1 MRRHGEFFSDRNTL
15 AVLNVLRQEHRISR
29 ADIARMTGLTPATV
43 SSLVT
48 RLQSSSIVRI
58 SGFGESRGGR
68 RPRLVEFFPDAFYLA
83 GVDIGIGK
91 AIALV
96 TDLHGRIISRAR
108 ITLESSD
115 GREKILRDVIRMTR
129 SVLER
134 LGSGSKKV
142 KGIGLSFPGL
152 IDADRGVALQLPAL
166 PLWRETPLVA
176 AFRDEFKLPCCLEN
190 DAKAMALGEAWLGAG
205 RGCKNIFA
213 TIIGRGIGGGI
224 ILNGELYRGRFSTSG
239 EIGHMTVD
247 PHGPLCSCGN
257 YGCLEAMASG
267 KAIAAA
273 AIRAARKGG
282 ATRIVAEAKGQV
294 ESITAEIVA
303 AAARDG
309 DELALKLV
317 NEAAQYIGIGLAAV
331 VNLLSPEMIIIGG
344 GLSHIGDFFLRT
356 IKETIA
362 ARAFTHGLTMP
373 RIELSALGENASCLG
388 AAALVLREA
397 LSA

>member
-1 MRRHGEFFSDRNTL
+1 
-15 AVLNVLRQEHRISR
+15 VLNVLRQEHSISR

-58 SGFGESRGGR
+58 TGFGESRGGR

-83 GVDIGIGK
+83 GVDIGIEK

-96 TDLHGRIISRAR
+96 TDLHGRIRSRAR
-108 ITLESSD
+108 ITLVPSE
-115 GREKILRDVIRMTR
+115 GREKTLRNVMSMTR
-129 SVLER
+129 SVLEQ
-134 LGSGSKKV
+134 LGSGRKKV
-142 KGIGLSFPGL
+142 RGIGVSFPGL
-152 IDADRGVALQLPAL
+152 IDADRGIALQLPAL
-166 PLWRETPLVA
+166 PGWRETPLVA
-176 AFRDEFKLPCCLEN
+176 AFRDEFGLPCCLEN

-224 ILNGELYRGRFSTSG
+224 VLNGELYRGQYSTSG
-239 EIGHMTVD
+239 EIGHVTINPD
-247 PHGPLCSCGN
+247 GPRCSCGN
-257 YGCLEAMASG
+257 RGCLEAMASG
-267 KAIAAA
+267 KALAAA

-282 ATRIVAEAKGQV
+282 AARIVREAKGNI
-294 ESITAEIVA
+294 EHITAENVA

-309 DELALKLV
+309 DALALRLV
-317 NEAAQYIGIGLAAV
+317 NESARYIGIGLAAV

-344 GLSHIGDFFLRT
+344 GLSRMGDFYLRT

-362 ARAFTHGLTMP
+362 ARAFAHGLTMP
-373 RIELSALGENASCLG
+373 RIALSTLGENASCLG
-388 AAALVLREA
+388 AAALVLKEA